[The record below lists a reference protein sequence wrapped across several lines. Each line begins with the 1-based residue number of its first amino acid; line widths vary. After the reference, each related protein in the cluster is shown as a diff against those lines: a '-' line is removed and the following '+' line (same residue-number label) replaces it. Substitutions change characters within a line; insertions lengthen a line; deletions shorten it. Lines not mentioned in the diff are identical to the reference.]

1 MKFRLTID
9 DRSVEVEV
17 GDLHARPIVATVDGE
32 RFEVW
37 PEAEKVTAPTT
48 PPVTGPEAVPPAPAP
63 RRSRRAAG
71 DAGAPAAQV
80 GQAVYAPLP
89 GVVESV
95 AVQPGDAVTVGQA
108 LCVLEAMKMKN
119 VIRATRPG
127 EIARVCVSPGQHV
140 RHHDALIEYAD
151 GET

>member
-1 MKFRLTID
+1 MKFRLTVEG
-9 DRSVEVEV
+9 RSVEVEV
-17 GDLHARPIVATVDGE
+17 GDLHTRPIVATVDGE

-37 PEAEKVTAPTT
+37 PEAEQVTAPTA
-48 PPVTGPEAVPPAPAP
+48 PPVARPEAAPPTSGP
-63 RRSRRAAG
+63 RRSRRTPG
-71 DAGAPAAQV
+71 EAGAPAARA

-119 VIRATRPG
+119 VIRAARPG
-127 EIARVCVSPGQHV
+127 QIARVCVSPGQHV
-140 RHHDALIEYAD
+140 RHHDVLVEYAD
-151 GET
+151 GDV